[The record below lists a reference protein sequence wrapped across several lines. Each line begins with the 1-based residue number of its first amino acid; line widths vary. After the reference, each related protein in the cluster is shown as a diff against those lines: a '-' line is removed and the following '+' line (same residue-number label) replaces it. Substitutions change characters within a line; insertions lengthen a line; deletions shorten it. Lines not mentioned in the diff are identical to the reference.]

1 MLGNTIVEY
10 LVRERRPLS
19 EEPFNLVDGLVMA
32 TLSYLKF
39 ECCETLKVTSPDT
52 VTLREVITGA
62 AREDLLRQGW
72 MTHSAYTDSFLAEV
86 VDSPRYR
93 DIKVCLYA
101 DEHVDNAEK
110 QFSAVT
116 FLPGDGRAYLVF
128 RGTDGTMVGW
138 KENFNIV
145 FREFTPAQLTGV
157 SYASGVASAFDERL
171 VLIGHSK
178 GGSHAQYA
186 ALCVP
191 DKVFDRV
198 DMTINFDGP
207 SFLGDPSPRV
217 NDPRYVENFHKIVP
231 EGSLF
236 GLLLEQGDNYRVI
249 MANPAAGRQHEPFSW
264 IIEGDDF
271 HYVKDLR
278 KRAKFIGSTLNAW
291 LKLRTIEE
299 REMFIDNIY
308 DLLKTTDAQTI
319 FDLRERLASNLIIV
333 ATAARELDPETREF
347 ISATMKELGVAVR
360 QERRRTR
367 QERKRERA
375 EKRKYVRIDG
385 PSDEGKPID

>member
-1 MLGNTIVEY
+1 MVENSIVDY
-10 LVRERRPLS
+10 LVQERRTFA

-39 ECCETLKVTSPDT
+39 ESCETLKVTSPES
-52 VTLREVITGA
+52 VPLFNIITGTK
-62 AREDLLRQGW
+62 RDDLLRMGW
-72 MTHSAYTDSFLAEV
+72 MKGSPHTETFLAAIV
-86 VDSPRYR
+86 QSPRYR
-93 DIKVCLYA
+93 DVRACLYA

-138 KENFNIV
+138 KENFNIT

-157 SYASGVASAFDERL
+157 QYTCGVASAFDERL

-217 NDPRYVENFHKIVP
+217 NDPRYIETFHKIVP

-249 MANPAAGRQHEPFSW
+249 AANPAAGRQHEPFSW
-264 IIEGDDF
+264 VIDNCDF
-271 HYVKDLR
+271 RYVEDLR
-278 KRAKFIGSTLNAW
+278 KRAKLIGGTLNAW

-299 REMFIDNIY
+299 REMFIDIIY
-308 DLLKTTDAQTI
+308 DLLRSTDAQTI
-319 FDLRERLASNLIIV
+319 FDLRDRLGSNLRIV
-333 ATAARELDPETREF
+333 ATAAKELDPETRAF
-347 ISATMKELGVAVR
+347 VYDTMKKLGVAMR
-360 QERRRTR
+360 QERHRANLEKKEAR
-367 QERKRERA
+367 RA
-375 EKRKYVRIDG
+375 EKGRGYIQIEERR
-385 PSDEGKPID
+385 PE

>member
-1 MLGNTIVEY
+1 MLGSTIVEY
-10 LVRERRPLS
+10 LVRERRTFS
-19 EEPFNLVDGLVMA
+19 EEPFNLVDGLVLA

-39 ECCETLKVTSPDT
+39 ESCETLKVTSPEA
-52 VTLREVITGA
+52 VSLREVITGTT
-62 AREDLLRQGW
+62 RDELLRMGW
-72 MTHSAYTDSFLAEV
+72 MKHSAYTESFLAEV

-93 DIKVCLYA
+93 DISVCLYA

-191 DKVFDRV
+191 DKVFDRI

-217 NDPRYVENFHKIVP
+217 NDPRYIENFHKIVP

-264 IIEGDDF
+264 IIEGSDF
-271 HYVKDLR
+271 HYVEDLR
-278 KRAKFIGSTLNAW
+278 KRAKFIGDTLNAW

-308 DLLKTTDAQTI
+308 DLLRVTDAQTI
-319 FDLRERLASNLIIV
+319 FDLRDRLGSNMRVVAS
-333 ATAARELDPETREF
+333 AARRLDPETRSF
-347 ISATMKELGVAVR
+347 IFDTLKKLGVAVR
-360 QERRRTR
+360 QERQRT
-367 QERKRERA
+367 KREQKIERA
-375 EKRKYVRIDG
+375 KAGYVQIEERAGDR
-385 PSDEGKPID
+385 STE